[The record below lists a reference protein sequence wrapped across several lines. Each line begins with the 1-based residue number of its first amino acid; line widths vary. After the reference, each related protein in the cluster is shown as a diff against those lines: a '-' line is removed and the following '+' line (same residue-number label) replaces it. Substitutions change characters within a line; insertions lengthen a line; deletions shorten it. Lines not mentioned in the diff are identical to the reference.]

1 MIDVSIATKGVEQ
14 ALAQTG
20 KGVKSIQKQTVGIIA
35 KGYVKEIKRQI
46 TATGIKKRSGWLY
59 KAYRYKV
66 HKDGSARIYPQQKLF
81 HDNKADN
88 ARAKNLAVA
97 VTSTLNYG
105 NTINVTKGWKNMKY
119 LQISGKYYARPKRV
133 TIKARNFLQKA
144 EQIYIGGG
152 RYTEDVEKMV
162 DKQLSKYW
170 GN

>member
-46 TATGIKKRSGWLY
+46 TATGIKKRSGELY

-66 HKDGSARIYPQQKLF
+66 KGDTAKIYP
-81 HDNKADN
+81 KAQESGKKAN
-88 ARAKNLAVA
+88 NLLLAKV
-97 VTSTLNYG
+97 STLNYG
-105 NTINVTKGWKNMKY
+105 NTINVRNGRKF